1 MNNFE
6 EATNRLK
13 TQLRVRD
20 DKEASEALGISAT
33 AWAMRKKRD
42 SFPTKEVFALAA
54 QRPDLAL
61 DPDWIVTGLSNKM
74 ETDGNAEASL
84 LQCYRIMSAHD
95 RKTLVKIAVSI
106 SDVVN
111 LSSEEIT
118 RRLSNYK
125 P

>member
-74 ETDGNAEASL
+74 ETDGNDEDSL